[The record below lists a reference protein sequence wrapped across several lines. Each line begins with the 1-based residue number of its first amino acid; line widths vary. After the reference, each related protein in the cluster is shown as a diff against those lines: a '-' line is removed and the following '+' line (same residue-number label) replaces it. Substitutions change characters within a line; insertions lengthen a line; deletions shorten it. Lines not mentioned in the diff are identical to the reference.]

1 MPLAE
6 DIIENSYR
14 FTAYQQDSVS
24 INEQEFTDS
33 LVVSATTLHHP
44 WPVSTLDDLSEE
56 TLAPI
61 FELNPDVV
69 LLGTGNQQRFPEAAI
84 MGRFGKMG
92 IGLEVMDNGAL
103 CRTFNILIAEQRS
116 VVGAIILR

>member
-24 INEQEFTDS
+24 INDQEFSES
-33 LVVSATTLHHP
+33 LVISATTLLHP
-44 WPVSTLDDLSEE
+44 WPVSSLEELSEE
-56 TLAPI
+56 TLTPI

-69 LLGTGNQQRFPEAAI
+69 LLGTGKRQQFPAASI
-84 MGRFGKMG
+84 MGHFGKLG

-116 VVGAIILR
+116 VVAAVIQG

>member
-14 FTAYQQDSVS
+14 FTAYQQDAVF
-24 INEQEFTDS
+24 INEQAFSES
-33 LVVSATTLHHP
+33 LVISATTLYHP
-44 WPVSTLDDLSEE
+44 WLVSTLEALNEE

-61 FELNPDVV
+61 FELKPDVV
-69 LLGTGNQQRFPEAAI
+69 LLGTGNRQQFPAPAI
-84 MGRFGKMG
+84 MGQFGKLG

-116 VVGAIILR
+116 VVGALILS

>member
-6 DIIENSYR
+6 DIIENSYQ

-24 INEQEFTDS
+24 INEQLYS
-33 LVVSATTLHHP
+33 LSLLLSATSIQHP
-44 WPVSTLDDLSEE
+44 WPVSALHELDEK

-61 FELNPDVV
+61 FEMNPDVV
-69 LLGTGNQQRFPEAAI
+69 LLGTGHRQVFPAAEI
-84 MGRFGKMG
+84 MGHFGKRG

-116 VVGAIILR
+116 VVGAVILP